1 MEFTHLHGH
10 STFSFLE
17 AIWTP
22 KKIIQKAKEL
32 GFENI
37 ALTDLGGMYGAIA
50 FYDSARENWINP
62 IIGTELGFVLDIN
75 GYNRIEDVWNM
86 CLLAKNGEWYS
97 SLMKIVSHAN
107 QEWISGKAKF
117 DIKTLEENNQWLIAF
132 MWGEESW
139 IGKMIFRSEADE
151 KIIEI
156 INMIQDKIWKEN
168 VFLEIIAQD
177 ELKNQNLKKI
187 NSKIIELSEKLGIK
201 CIVNNIYQY
210 INESDKEAWEMALAI
225 KDGNKMYDDH
235 RRKPKEKYHL
245 MSGQEV
251 FAIMIDNWY
260 SEEQTK
266 NWINNNNE
274 IAKTIKIEIPMGQ
287 TLFPNY
293 STPPHIQELYE
304 KVKEWLISE

>member
-251 FAIMIDNWY
+251 FAIMMDNWY

>member
-266 NWINNNNE
+266 NWISNNNE

>member
-187 NSKIIELSEKLGIK
+187 NSKIIELAEKLGIK

>member
-75 GYNRIEDVWNM
+75 GYNKIEDVWNM

-187 NSKIIELSEKLGIK
+187 NSKIIELAEKLGIK

-251 FAIMIDNWY
+251 FAMMIDNWY
-260 SEEQTK
+260 SEEQAK

-293 STPPHIQELYE
+293 STPPHILELYG
-304 KVKEWLISE
+304 KVKNKLISN

>member
-17 AIWTP
+17 AIGTP

-50 FYDSARENWINP
+50 FYDSARENGINP

-75 GYNRIEDVWNM
+75 GYNKIEDVGNM
-86 CLLAKNGEWYS
+86 CLLAKNGEGYS

-107 QEWISGKAKF
+107 QEGISGKAKF
-117 DIKTLEENNQWLIAF
+117 DIKTLEENNQGLIAF
-132 MWGEESW
+132 MGGEESW

-156 INMIQDKIWKEN
+156 INMIQDKIGKEN

-187 NSKIIELSEKLGIK
+187 NSKIIELAEKLGIK

-251 FAIMIDNWY
+251 FAMMIDNGY

-293 STPPHIQELYE
+293 STPPHILELYG
-304 KVKEWLISE
+304 KVKNKLISN

>member
-50 FYDSARENWINP
+50 FYDSARGNWINP

-251 FAIMIDNWY
+251 FAIMMDNWY

-266 NWINNNNE
+266 NWISNNNE

>member
-50 FYDSARENWINP
+50 FYDSARGNWINP

-156 INMIQDKIWKEN
+156 INMIRDKIWKEN

-187 NSKIIELSEKLGIK
+187 NSKIIELAEKLGIK

-251 FAIMIDNWY
+251 FAIMMDNWY

>member
-251 FAIMIDNWY
+251 FAIMMDNWY

-266 NWINNNNE
+266 NWISNNNE

>member
-251 FAIMIDNWY
+251 FAMMIDNWY
-260 SEEQTK
+260 SEEQAK

-293 STPPHIQELYE
+293 STPPHILELYG
-304 KVKEWLISE
+304 KVKNKLISN

>member
-1 MEFTHLHGH
+1 MQFTHLHGH

-17 AIWTP
+17 AIGTP

-32 GFENI
+32 NFENI
-37 ALTDLGGMYGAIA
+37 ALTDLGGIYGAIA
-50 FYDSARENWINP
+50 FYDSAKESGINP

-75 GYNRIEDVWNM
+75 GYNKIENIGNV
-86 CLLAKNGEWYS
+86 CLLAKNEDGYK

-107 QEWISGKAKF
+107 QEGISGKAKC
-117 DIKTLEENNQWLIAF
+117 DIKMLEKFNQGLIAF
-132 MWGEESW
+132 MGGEESW

-156 INMIQDKIWKEN
+156 IKMIQDKIGKEN
-168 VFLEIIAQD
+168 VFLELVAQS
-177 ELKNQNLKKI
+177 ELENQNLKKI
-187 NSKIIELSEKLGIK
+187 NNKIIELAQQLEIK

-210 INESDKEAWEMALAI
+210 INQNDKEVWEMALAI
-225 KDGNKMYDDH
+225 KDGNKIYDDH

-245 MSGQEV
+245 MSGQEI
-251 FAIMIDNWY
+251 FDIMVDNGY

-304 KVKEWLISE
+304 KVKNNLISE